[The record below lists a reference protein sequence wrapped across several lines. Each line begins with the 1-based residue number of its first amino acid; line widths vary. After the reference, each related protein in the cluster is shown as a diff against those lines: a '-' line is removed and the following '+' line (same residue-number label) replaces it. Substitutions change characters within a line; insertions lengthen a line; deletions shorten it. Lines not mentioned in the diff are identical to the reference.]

1 VGVSGSGGVLSEVL
15 VLFFFSYRNPAS
27 HENHQQKKGRI
38 RSNGCDARSRA
49 DSFVGCIG
57 GVKNK

>member
-27 HENHQQKKGRI
+27 HENHQQKRGAFGRTVVMHAVAPI
-38 RSNGCDARSRA
+38 RLLGAL
-49 DSFVGCIG
+49 VG
-57 GVKNK
+57 